1 MITENL
7 STLKIHRLTQ
17 EQYDR
22 ALEVGN
28 IDPNALY
35 LTPEKEPIFIQND
48 EPVDAEDGALWLD
61 LDAIGQS
68 SGSGSV
74 FYDGEMVYSQNHEP
88 IGAPDGTLWVDL
100 DDDEGVAGSGGS
112 GGLIVTFNVAN
123 LTASH
128 SASEIYAAVNSRTVV
143 VGLVSDSNIA
153 MNLLTATE
161 TQAAFHAP
169 IIEDGNANSIIIT
182 VADDKTLTYNQEKAI
197 GVPSGGTAGQ
207 VLTIGADG
215 KLVWSN
221 PAVDSN
227 LPVAEELMFG

>member
-17 EQYDR
+17 AQYDR
-22 ALEVGN
+22 ELEAGN

-48 EPVDAEDGALWLD
+48 EPTDAEDGTLWLD

-100 DDDEGVAGSGGS
+100 DDNEGVAGGGDS
-112 GGLIVTFNVAN
+112 SDCVKSVNGVTPDENGNVQIEVGSTDSIDI
-123 LTASH
+123 LEITA
-128 SASEIYAAVNSRTVV
+128 
-143 VGLVSDSNIA
+143 
-153 MNLLTATE
+153 
-161 TQAAFHAP
+161 
-169 IIEDGNANSIIIT
+169 ED
-182 VADDKTLTYNQEKAI
+182 
-197 GVPSGGTAGQ
+197 
-207 VLTIGADG
+207 
-215 KLVWSN
+215 
-221 PAVDSN
+221 VD
-227 LPVAEELMFG
+227 AMFGKN